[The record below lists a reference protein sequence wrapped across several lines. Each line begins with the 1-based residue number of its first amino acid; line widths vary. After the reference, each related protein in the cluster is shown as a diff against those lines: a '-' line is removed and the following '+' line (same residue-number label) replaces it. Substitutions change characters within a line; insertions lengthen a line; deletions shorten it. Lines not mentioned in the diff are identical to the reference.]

1 MFLWVKLVLE
11 NLDDEISQQGFD
23 SAIDKLPRSLGEA

>member
-11 NLDDEISQQGFD
+11 SLDDEISQQGLE
-23 SAIDKLPRSLGEA
+23 AALEQLPQGLREA